1 MGRNTTFLL
10 VSLLAVLTAS
20 PKALTHKFG
29 PLESSGAQGSDQG
42 YFYCVLIDEAA
53 TRNKRVFFT
62 SVFPGD
68 NSSQRTYE
76 MQFSAWVNSRY
87 TRVIGDP
94 SCRFAKSKSTAVVNR
109 EDEKVDASRENRAV
123 IETNWHP

>member
-1 MGRNTTFLL
+1 MGKIITFLL
-10 VSLLAVLTAS
+10 VSTLAVLIAS
-20 PKALTHKFG
+20 PKALTHRFG

-42 YFYCVLIDEAA
+42 YFYCVFIDVPQ
-53 TRNKRVFFT
+53 NKRVFFT

-76 MQFSAWVNSRY
+76 MQFSAWVNRRY
-87 TRVIGDP
+87 SRVIGDP
-94 SCRFAKSKSTAVVNR
+94 SCRFLKSHDTAVVNR
-109 EDEKVDASRENRAV
+109 EDEKVDASRGNRAV